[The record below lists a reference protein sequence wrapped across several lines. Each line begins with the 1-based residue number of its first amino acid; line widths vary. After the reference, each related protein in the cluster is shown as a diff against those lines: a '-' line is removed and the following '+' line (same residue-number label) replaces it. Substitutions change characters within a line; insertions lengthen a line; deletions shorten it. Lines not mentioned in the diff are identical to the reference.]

1 MVNERAAAHPVQAA
15 QKPSRQRPALLCRP
29 WTALA
34 LVCAVLA
41 FGLYQSGIWSAR
53 RDPLL
58 DGALLYLARIV
69 QLVAYFGVAYAFR
82 NHLPSARGMLGA
94 ALGSFALYGLLQLA
108 VPAAQGAM
116 DPVGSVASIVAG
128 VASGVAN
135 AAAILLALHVL
146 STFEP
151 RVSAP
156 AIAVGALIT
165 EGIFGWT
172 SSVDAATM
180 VWVQALLRLAGLG
193 ALAAAVAC
201 KGRACAAA
209 AAGVGENP
217 ATLHEHPLQYG
228 LARDDSPAAGRPM
241 AFLVGGPDW
250 AFQVIV
256 ALLLPFAF
264 GFMSQ
269 LVSTDGLSAGLH
281 DPVSEAVAIALLAVL
296 AACMLRWGE
305 RLGFTAFFVVV
316 VLLYG
321 TGFLVL
327 PTLWAAGSPFMGVF
341 LKGGITLYHAMLW
354 ILLARKAY
362 GDPRRTYLYFGAFLG
377 LSNVTYGRL
386 AEPVVMG
393 SVPVTEG
400 LLCQVSMVFLWLFV
414 LGCLLLFVL
423 QRTAY
428 AGAGPSQEPAWPAND
443 AASPEPPAPA
453 KDPFMAGL
461 DRLCDECRLTPRE
474 RDVLVE
480 VLHGYSMANAARNLG
495 ISPETVRTHMRNI
508 YQKTGRT
515 NKQALIQSIER
526 LAR

>member
-1 MVNERAAAHPVQAA
+1 MVDELGASGPIKTGE
-15 QKPSRQRPALLCRP
+15 KPAMARPAPPRGSWSLL
-29 WTALA
+29 ALA
-34 LVCAVLA
+34 CAVLA

-69 QLVAYFGVAYAFR
+69 QLVVYFGVAYAFR
-82 NHLPSARGMLGA
+82 NHLPSARGMLA
-94 ALGSFALYGLLQLA
+94 VALGSFALYGVLQLA
-108 VPAAQGAM
+108 APLAAESS
-116 DPVGSVASIVAG
+116 VGSVAGIVAG
-128 VASGVAN
+128 VASGTAN
-135 AAAILLALHVL
+135 AAAILLVLHVL

-156 AIAVGALIT
+156 AIAVSALVT

-172 SSVDAATM
+172 SSVDADAM
-180 VWVQALLRLAGLG
+180 MWVQALLRLVGLG
-193 ALAAAVAC
+193 ALAAAVVC
-201 KGRACAAA
+201 KERAS
-209 AAGVGENP
+209 AGAGENP
-217 ATLHEHPLQYG
+217 AGLCAHPLQYG
-228 LARDDSPAAGRPM
+228 LARDESPAAGRPM
-241 AFLVGGPDW
+241 AFLVSGPDW

-281 DPVSEAVAIALLAVL
+281 DPTSEVVAIVLLVALT
-296 AACMLRWGE
+296 ACMFRWGE
-305 RLGFTAFFVVV
+305 RLGFTALFIVV
-316 VLLYG
+316 VLLYA
-321 TGFLVL
+321 TGFLLL
-327 PTLWAAGSPFMGVF
+327 PPLWTAGSPFMGAA
-341 LKGGITLYHAMLW
+341 LKGGIALYHAMLW

-386 AEPVVMG
+386 AEPVALGGM
-393 SVPVTEG
+393 PVTEG
-400 LLCQVSMVFLWLFV
+400 LLCQVSMIFLWLFV
-414 LGCLLLFVL
+414 LCCLLLFVL
-423 QRTAY
+423 QRTAC
-428 AGAGPSQEPAWPAND
+428 AGLPTVREASETACDEAPA
-443 AASPEPPAPA
+443 EPPVPA

-461 DRLCDECRLTPRE
+461 DLLCDECRLTQRE
-474 RDVLVE
+474 REVLTE
-480 VLHGYSMANAARNLG
+480 VLHGYSMANAAKNLG

-508 YQKTGRT
+508 YAKTGKT